1 MGSLV
6 NIKVQVRQVE
16 LLPLHDGQ
24 DRLWTQSV
32 GYRKQLVSFF
42 SCGDG
47 VEERQTTGDLGEVGQ
62 VGVGNV
68 VDLREEVVPEF
79 EEQRAGDI
87 ERILVR
93 I

>member
-1 MGSLV
+1 MDTVSWISKTTG
-6 NIKVQVRQVE
+6 
-16 LLPLHDGQ
+16 LL
-24 DRLWTQSV
+24 
-32 GYRKQLVSFF
+32 FF

-68 VDLREEVVPEF
+68 VDLREEVVPEL